1 MKGFD
6 IALLLFVVALFV
18 LNLYPLINE
27 DSENVIIFLS
37 YAIVL
42 VPIYESYV
50 HGKYEFLSLIITTL
64 AIHLIA
70 DSCNVE
76 HQCISS
82 YENANF
88 SNLDKY
94 FTLYGLLHLISYVS
108 LEANTVAVFVP
119 ILVFVSLLAVNLAID
134 SMVLAVVGM
143 INFIVL
149 IQKADKYHIED
160 LVAFTIFIF
169 LAALFYFMKE
179 DKTDNSEGNGLKR
192 WFLYFYFLAF
202 SISTGIKKEGVLHGM
217 RLFTR
222 FCGGEEKS
230 YKHEVGIVYA
240 INGAPKGYTK
250 VEMSEIT
257 RVDLVGDKKGH

>member
-6 IALLLFVVALFV
+6 IIILLYVVALFA

-27 DSENVIIFLS
+27 DAENVIIFLS

-70 DSCNVE
+70 DSCNIE
-76 HQCISS
+76 NECISS
-82 YENANF
+82 YENADF
-88 SNLDKY
+88 SDLDKY
-94 FTLYGLLHLISYVS
+94 FTLYGLLHLIAYVS
-108 LEANTVAVFVP
+108 LEANTVAIFVP
-119 ILVFVSLLAVNLAID
+119 ILVFASLLAVNLAID
-134 SMVLAVVGM
+134 SLVLAVIGM
-143 INFIVL
+143 IHFIVL

-160 LVAFTIFIF
+160 LVSFTVFIF

-179 DKTDNSEGNGLKR
+179 DKTSTEEGNGLKR

-202 SISTGIKKEGVLHGM
+202 SISTGIKKEGVLHEM
-217 RLFTR
+217 RLFSR
-222 FCGGEEKS
+222 FCGTAKKDCDQKE
-230 YKHEVGIVYA
+230 GIMYN
-240 INGAPKGYTK
+240 INGTPVGYAK
-250 VEMSEIT
+250 VNTSETT
-257 RVDLVGDKKGH
+257 RIDLVEKVK

>member
-6 IALLLFVVALFV
+6 IIILLYVVALFL

-27 DSENVIIFLS
+27 AAENVIIFVS

-70 DSCNVE
+70 DSCNIGNE
-76 HQCISS
+76 CISS
-82 YENANF
+82 YENADF
-88 SNLDKY
+88 SDLDKY
-94 FTLYGLLHLISYVS
+94 FTLYGLLHLIAYVS
-108 LEANTVAVFVP
+108 LEANTVAIFVP
-119 ILVFVSLLAVNLAID
+119 ILVFASLLAVNLAID
-134 SMVLAVVGM
+134 SLVLAVIGM
-143 INFIVL
+143 IHFIVL

-160 LVAFTIFIF
+160 LVSFTVFIF

-179 DKTDNSEGNGLKR
+179 EGNGLKR

-202 SISTGIKKEGVLHGM
+202 SISTGIKKEGVLHEM
-217 RLFTR
+217 RLFSR
-222 FCGGEEKS
+222 FCGKVKKDC
-230 YKHEVGIVYA
+230 KHEVGIVYT
-240 INGAPKGYTK
+240 INGTPQRYTE
-250 VEMSEIT
+250 VDTSETT
-257 RVDLVGDKKGH
+257 RIDLVEKSK